1 MEPQGPVGRAAAPA
15 EGGARGW
22 AGRCAGMHYG
32 VCGGGT
38 QVLRRGLEWDRP
50 EGGKAGC
57 SNSCAEQPRAL
68 GGAGGLVQL
77 SGVDKSAKGFSGQ
90 GTVCGVCMQARA
102 RGLEHARHGSAVRPR
117 DLAPQLQRPTNLV
130 QLRGVK

>member
-32 VCGGGT
+32 VCVGGT

-57 SNSCAEQPRAL
+57 SDSCAEQPRAL

-90 GTVCGVCMQARA
+90 GTVRLCAACACRRARA
-102 RGLEHARHGSAVRPR
+102 GWSMLATGRRFDPETLRHSCSGRRTWFS
-117 DLAPQLQRPTNLV
+117 
-130 QLRGVK
+130 